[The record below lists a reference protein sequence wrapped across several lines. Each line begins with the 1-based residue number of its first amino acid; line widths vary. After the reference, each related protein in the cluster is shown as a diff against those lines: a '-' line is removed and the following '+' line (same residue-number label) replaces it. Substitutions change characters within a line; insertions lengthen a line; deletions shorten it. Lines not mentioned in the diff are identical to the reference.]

1 LINAPAAIDP
11 AGNLPRGGYM
21 SKQPW
26 RRQLL
31 LAALGFIAV
40 LFIGGTLVASFQW
53 ISKPFP
59 GFFLHENLTVGP
71 YSLPNWSGG
80 LAGVRALDRVVAVNG
95 RSLQERGELYDLVKS
110 APAGSRFHYRVMR
123 DSQTMEFAVPS
134 MVLSLH
140 HWFLSFGIYVVL
152 GIAFLIIGVA
162 PYYFH
167 ATSPAAVPLCYMVI
181 AVFVW
186 FETTFDFMTA
196 GVLPKEMRIFALT
209 LTPSAALHLAL
220 LLKTGTPLR
229 RSHPIYLVC
238 IYGIAL
244 LLGGLNSLTFF
255 GPFEAWV
262 YIFRAGYVFTCV
274 GALIFLGVI
283 GSALHGSLPDLERSR
298 LRVIF
303 VGGLLGL
310 LIPTLSTVLTSSF
323 QLAIPYN
330 VALVPT
336 VFFPLSVAFA
346 LLKYSLFDLGNSLK
360 VGLSRIALT
369 VFLLAMYAL
378 VVVLLGPW
386 GSTESDPFIPL
397 FFSVLVVIVFN
408 PLLRWI
414 EAVVDRYIYRQDYDP
429 VRVQE
434 EVSLF
439 LRSLAR
445 PPALATGFVQR
456 VQDRMG
462 IETVMLA
469 HRPKETDELL
479 MVATDRVEQRGA
491 DVADGLGVL
500 MASQGSPHH
509 HHGISRGEVT
519 TNPWFREKRAAML
532 TLFDR
537 WKTELLVPLIFE
549 RQVRGFVSFGAK
561 RSRREYSAEDLRL
574 LVILTDQLAL
584 SLENGRL
591 YEESMRAYAKAEA
604 TNKRLIE
611 MDRVKRQFVANICHE
626 LRTPVSA
633 IVGYAEVLL
642 LNPHLN
648 GEGRDALD
656 RLVNNGQ
663 ELADLMDNLMNFSRV
678 EGDTSVGQFEVVQLK
693 EILLGLEMMT
703 QRLIRQRPIQFG
715 INMEST
721 IDTIESDAQKLQQI
735 LVQLLT
741 NALKFTERGKI
752 DLTIQAINEGGKDF
766 VKIAVADTGIGIKRE
781 DQEIIFEDFRQLDGS
796 STRQYGG
803 TGLGLGLAKK
813 LAVAL
818 GGTIQVSSEVGV
830 GSVFSLLL
838 PVKGSSV
845 SDGKLDLSSRCS
857 GMELISSSGGL

>member
-1 LINAPAAIDP
+1 MRRFSDP

-21 SKQPW
+21 GKQPW

-31 LAALGFIAV
+31 LAAMGLIAV
-40 LFIGGTLVASFQW
+40 LFVGGTLVASFQW
-53 ISKPFP
+53 ISRPFP

-71 YSLPNWSGG
+71 YFLPNWSGG
-80 LAGVRALDRVVAVNG
+80 LAGVHALDRVVAVNG
-95 RSLQERGELYDLVKS
+95 RSLRDRGELYDLVKS
-110 APAGSRFHYRVMR
+110 APAGSRFDYRVIR
-123 DSQTMEFAVPS
+123 DSQTLEFAVPS
-134 MVLSLH
+134 MILSLH
-140 HWFLSFGIYVVL
+140 DWFLSFGIYVVL
-152 GIAFLIIGVA
+152 GIAFLIIGAA
-162 PYYFH
+162 PCYFH
-167 ATSPAAVPLCYMVI
+167 ATSPAALPLCFMVM

-186 FETTFDFMTA
+186 FEATFDFMTA

-220 LLKTGTPLR
+220 LLKTGKPLR
-229 RSHPIYLVC
+229 GSHPIYLAC

-244 LLGGLNSLTFF
+244 FLGGLNSLTFF

-262 YIFRAGYVFTCV
+262 YIFRAGYVFTCL

-283 GSALHGSLPDLERSR
+283 GSTLRGSLPDLERSR

-303 VGGLLGL
+303 VGALLGL

-330 VALVPT
+330 FALVPT
-336 VFFPLSVAFA
+336 VFFPLSVAYA

-369 VFLLAMYAL
+369 AFLLAMYAL
-378 VVVLLGPW
+378 VVFLLAPW
-386 GSTESDPFIPL
+386 VSTESDPFVPL
-397 FFSVLVVIVFN
+397 FFSVLVVVVFN

-414 EAVVDRYIYRQDYDP
+414 EAVVDRYVYRQDYDP

-434 EVSLF
+434 EISLF
-439 LRSLAR
+439 LRSLAP
-445 PPALATGFVQR
+445 PPALATGFVER
-456 VQDRMG
+456 VRDQMG
-462 IETVMLA
+462 IETVILA
-469 HRPKETDELL
+469 YRPKETADEPL
-479 MVATDRVEQRGA
+479 MVATDRVEQGSA
-491 DVADGLGVL
+491 DVADGVRVL
-500 MASQGSPHH
+500 VASQESPY

-519 TNPWFREKRAAML
+519 TNPRFREERAAML
-532 TLFDR
+532 ALFDR
-537 WKTELLVPLIFE
+537 WRTELLVPLVFE

-574 LVILTDQLAL
+574 LVFLTDQLAL

-591 YEESMRAYAKAEA
+591 YEESVKAYAKAEA

-611 MDRVKRQFVANICHE
+611 MDRVKKQFVANICHE
-626 LRTPVSA
+626 LRTPVST

-642 LNPHLN
+642 LNPHLK

-663 ELADLMDNLMNFSRV
+663 ELADLMDNLMNFSRI

-703 QRLIRQRPIQFG
+703 QRLIRERPIQFG

-838 PVKGSSV
+838 PVKGSSI
-845 SDGKLDLSSRCS
+845 SACKS
-857 GMELISSSGGL
+857 GLAHVAQGMN